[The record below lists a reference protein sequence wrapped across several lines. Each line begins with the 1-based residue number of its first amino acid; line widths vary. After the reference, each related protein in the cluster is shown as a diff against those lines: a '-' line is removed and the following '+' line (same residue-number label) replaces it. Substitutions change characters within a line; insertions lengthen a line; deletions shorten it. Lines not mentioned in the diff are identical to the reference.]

1 MASIDSNHTR
11 AAVLILLLGT
21 GLAIALTPFATGLIG
36 IPVLYVILQPAHD
49 RLARHVK
56 PVPAAV
62 IVVLL
67 ALFLVVV
74 PGVSFVSLVVSQA
87 QQVVAGGVSNP
98 LLTGLSHLKIGDTDL
113 GPQLASLAQDVAGW
127 VGSRAFSLV
136 GTAARLAINLLIA
149 LFGLYYAFLGHGE
162 TWKGLQPYIPF
173 SAANA
178 DRLRQRF
185 RNVTIS
191 TVIGTGATAVLQ
203 GIMVGGAFWAAGLSN
218 ATFWGVVATVLAVLP
233 VVGSGLVWA
242 PGAVALLLDQRN
254 VAAAL
259 MAVWGLGVI
268 GNVGYVIQPMIY
280 RRYAHIHPL
289 VTLLGAL
296 AGVPWFGILGLLIGP
311 LALSY
316 FFELLKMYREEYL
329 TTRLETHRR
338 TDG

>member
-11 AAVLILLLGT
+11 AAILILLLGV

-49 RLARHVK
+49 RLARHVR
-56 PVPAAV
+56 PVPAAI

-74 PGVSFVSLVVSQA
+74 PGVSFVSLVVGQA
-87 QQVVAGGVSNP
+87 QQVVAEGVSSP
-98 LLTGLSHLKIGDTDL
+98 LLTSLQHLRIGDTDL
-113 GPQLASLAQDVAGW
+113 GPQLASLGQDVATW
-127 VGSRAFSLV
+127 VGSKAFSLV

-149 LFGLYYAFLGHGE
+149 VFGLYYAFLQPGE
-162 TWKGLQPYIPF
+162 TWKSIQPYIPF

-178 DRLRQRF
+178 ERLRDRF

-203 GIMVGGAFWAAGLSN
+203 GVMVGVAFWIAGLAN

-242 PGAVALLLDQRN
+242 PGAVALLLAGRQ
-254 VAAAL
+254 VAALL
-259 MAVWGLGVI
+259 MAIWGLGII

-280 RRYAHIHPL
+280 RKYAHIHPL

-329 TTRLETHRR
+329 QHQTAR
-338 TDG
+338 

>member
-1 MASIDSNHTR
+1 MTSIDSNHTR
-11 AAVLILLLGT
+11 AAVLILLLGV

-36 IPVLYVILQPAHD
+36 VPVLYVILQPAHD
-49 RLARHVK
+49 RLARHVR

-87 QQVVAGGVSNP
+87 QQVAGGLPGP
-98 LLTGLSHLKIGDTDL
+98 LLTDLSHLHVGDTDL
-113 GPQLASLAQDVAGW
+113 GPQLASLGQQVASW

-149 LFGLYYAFLGHGE
+149 LFGLYYAFLQPGE
-162 TWKGLQPYIPF
+162 SWAAIQPYIPF
-173 SAANA
+173 STANA
-178 DRLRQRF
+178 DRLRERF

-191 TVIGTGATAVLQ
+191 TVIGTGLTAVLS
-203 GIMVGGAFWAAGLSN
+203 GALVGVGFWAAGLPN

-233 VVGSGLVWA
+233 IVGTGLVWI
-242 PGAVALLLDQRN
+242 PGAGALLLDHRTG
-254 VAAAL
+254 AAVL
-259 MAVWGLGVI
+259 LAVWGLAIV
-268 GNVGYVIQPMIY
+268 GNVGYVIQPMVY

-329 TTRLETHRR
+329 TTGLETHRR